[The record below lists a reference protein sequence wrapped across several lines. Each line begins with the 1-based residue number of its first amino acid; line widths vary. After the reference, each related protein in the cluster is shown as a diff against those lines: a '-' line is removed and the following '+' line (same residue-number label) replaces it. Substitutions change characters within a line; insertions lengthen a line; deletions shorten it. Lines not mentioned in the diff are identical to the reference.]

1 MAVAGQFKKSFLFLL
16 LCVLFL
22 SACAAGQEYGAG
34 KEGPVV
40 LKKVDVVDN
49 DKNTTVVI
57 TTGAPVTFTT
67 LRQQDPP
74 KLIVDLAGVEPGEGG
89 GRLNVDKGPVSY
101 ISSYKAENAKRITR
115 VEIALT
121 TDAESIITQN
131 ESSINVIL
139 SKTEKHVFP
148 GTVSPEAKAPEAPP
162 APEKK
167 VAESRVLR
175 PAAPS
180 EKPAIKPAAPSEKA
194 ALCGVA
200 SSSPKASCPPMP
212 DAQTLTHISLFKED
226 GIAGVRLVGDGV
238 FKKPQIFKLGANR
251 LVVDLIGMNS
261 TKPKETLDV
270 SGKVLQKVRMA
281 AHRELPRKVR
291 IVLDVKGPYDYDVKN
306 AGRTLIVSVYPP
318 VLAKKAPAPVA
329 THAAPA
335 APPAA
340 PTLQAKAEAPKA
352 APVPVAPAPER
363 EAKKEAPA
371 PTAPRQVKPR
381 PSEAASTPPVNIYV
395 SRAEGKTILSSK
407 PIAAR
412 APVDHDLMEVQNRKY
427 TGGKISF
434 DVQDADLDK
443 VIKLLADV
451 AGLNL
456 IMDPTDVKGKVT
468 LKLDNVPW
476 DQALD
481 ILLRIYNLDKRIDGN
496 VLRVA
501 SKAKLDDE
509 TRRDLLQVAE
519 QKKLEQQAE
528 DLYTMTFKINY
539 MKATELEPKIKKI
552 LSPRGEI
559 ISNESTNELVVTDIR
574 RDLDKAGDLI
584 KILDKE
590 VKQVMIEA
598 RIVTVDVGY
607 SRSLGVS
614 WALTKQSGNNP
625 DIGAL
630 GGYGATGTTTA
641 TKGVL
646 GIGGAGGTSPN
657 YSINIPKELA
667 AAAGGGAGSFFFGHL
682 IKGVNLDLTIQALE
696 AINKLETLA
705 APKIMTLEN
714 KPASIVQGT
723 TLYVQTTS
731 AAGTAPAPLNANLS
745 LTVTPRVTGDDF
757 IAMDIVAT
765 DNTPSTITPAGA
777 TASIET
783 KSVNTSVIVKDGDT
797 IVLGG
802 VFTKTNDHSV
812 SEVPIL
818 GKIPLL
824 GWLFKNQIVN
834 QPQSELLV
842 FITPKLV
849 KPVVAL

>member
-1 MAVAGQFKKSFLFLL
+1 MAGAGQLKKSFLLLL
-16 LCVLFL
+16 LCVLSL
-22 SACAAGQEYGAG
+22 SACAGGREYGAG

-40 LKKVDVVDN
+40 LKKVAVIDN
-49 DKNTTVVI
+49 DKSTTVVI
-57 TTGAPVTFTT
+57 TTDKPVIFTT

-74 KLIVDLAGVEPGEGG
+74 KLMLDLAGVEPGEAG
-89 GRLNVDKGPVSY
+89 GRMNVDKGPVSY
-101 ISSYKAENAKRITR
+101 ITSYKAENARQITR

-148 GTVSPEAKAPEAPP
+148 GTENPEANVTAAPSAPE
-162 APEKK
+162 EK
-167 VAESRVLR
+167 VAEAEV
-175 PAAPS
+175 A
-180 EKPAIKPAAPSEKA
+180 KPAAPPANAVAPTAPSAKA
-194 ALCGVA
+194 EACGAA
-200 SSSPKASCPPMP
+200 SSGHKSSCPPMP
-212 DAQTLTHISLFKED
+212 DAKTLTHISLFKED

-238 FKKPQIFKLGANR
+238 FKKPEIFKLGSDR
-251 LVVDLIGMNS
+251 LVVDLIGMDS
-261 TKPKETLDV
+261 TKAKENLDV
-270 SGKVLQKVRMA
+270 HGKLLARVRMA
-281 AHRELPRKVR
+281 AHKESRKVR
-291 IVLDVKGPYDYDVKN
+291 IVLDVKGPYEYDVQN
-306 AGRTLIVSVYPP
+306 AGRTLMIRVYPP
-318 VLAKKAPAPVA
+318 VTAKKAPVVVAP
-329 THAAPA
+329 HAAP
-335 APPAA
+335 
-340 PTLQAKAEAPKA
+340 
-352 APVPVAPAPER
+352 APAPER

-371 PTAPRQVKPR
+371 PMAPAAPAPERVAQNEAPAPTAPRNFKPR
-381 PSEAASTPPVNIYV
+381 PSEANASKPVNIYV
-395 SRAEGKTILSSK
+395 SRAGGKTVLSSK
-407 PIAAR
+407 PIAAQ
-412 APVDHDLMEVQNRKY
+412 APADAGDFMDTQNKKY
-427 TGGKISF
+427 TGGRISF

-501 SKAKLDDE
+501 SKAKLDEE
-509 TRRDLLQVAE
+509 TRRTLLQEAE

-559 ISNESTNELVVTDIR
+559 ISNESTNEIIVTDIR
-574 RDLDKAGDLI
+574 QNLDKAGDLI
-584 KILDKE
+584 RILDKE

-614 WALTKQSGNNP
+614 WALTRNSSNNP
-625 DIGAL
+625 SIGAL
-630 GGYGATGTTTA
+630 GGSAATGVNGG

-646 GIGGAGGTSPN
+646 GVAGASGGSPN
-657 YSINIPKELA
+657 YSINLPAELA
-667 AAAGGGAGSFFFGHL
+667 AGAGGGAASLFFGHL
-682 IKGVNLDLTIQALE
+682 IKGVNLDLTVQALE

-705 APKIMTLEN
+705 APKVMTLEN
-714 KPASIVQGT
+714 KAASIVQGT

-731 AAGTAPAPLNANLS
+731 AAGTAPTPLNANLS

-757 IAMDIVAT
+757 ISMDIVAT
-765 DNTPSTITPAGA
+765 DNTPSTITPPGA

-802 VFTKTNDHSV
+802 VFTKTTDNSV
-812 SEVPIL
+812 SEVPLL

-834 QPQSELLV
+834 QPQSELLI

>member
-1 MAVAGQFKKSFLFLL
+1 MAGAGHLKKSFLLLL

-22 SACAAGQEYGAG
+22 SACAGGREYEAG

-57 TTGAPVTFTT
+57 TTGAPVIFTT

-74 KLIVDLAGVEPGEGG
+74 KLILDLAGVEPGEAV

-101 ISSYKAENAKRITR
+101 ITSYKAENAKQITR

-148 GTVSPEAKAPEAPP
+148 GAITPEAKVPEAPP
-162 APEKK
+162 EPVEK
-167 VAESRVLR
+167 VAKAEVAR
-175 PAAPS
+175 PAAPP
-180 EKPAIKPAAPSEKA
+180 EKAAVKPAALPAKA
-194 ALCGVA
+194 DACAVSTPGHK
-200 SSSPKASCPPMP
+200 SSCPTLPE
-212 DAQTLTHISLFKED
+212 AKTLTNISLFKEGD
-226 GIAGVRLVGDGV
+226 SAGVRLQGDGV
-238 FKKPQIFKLGANR
+238 FKKPEIFKLGANR

-261 TKPKETLDV
+261 VKAKESFDV
-270 SGKVLQKVRMA
+270 NGKVLAKVRMA
-281 AHRELPRKVR
+281 AHRDLPRKVR
-291 IVLDVKGPYDYDVKN
+291 IVLDVKGPYDYDVDN
-306 AGRTLIVSVYPP
+306 AGRTLVVSVHPP
-318 VLAKKAPAPVA
+318 VMAKKAPAA
-329 THAAPA
+329 AHAAHA

-340 PTLQAKAEAPKA
+340 PAPKANAEAPSP
-352 APVPVAPAPER
+352 APPARAPER
-363 EAKKEAPA
+363 EAKIEAPA
-371 PTAPRQVKPR
+371 PVAPRNVKPK
-381 PSEAASTPPVNIYV
+381 PSEAKSAAPVNIYV
-395 SRAEGKTILSSK
+395 SRAGGKTVLSSK
-407 PIAAR
+407 PLASRTPADS
-412 APVDHDLMEVQNRKY
+412 ADVMDAQDKKY
-427 TGGKISF
+427 TGGRISF
-434 DVQDADLDK
+434 DVQDADLDN

-456 IMDPTDVKGKVT
+456 LMDPTDVKGKVT
-468 LKLDNVPW
+468 LKLDNVHW

-481 ILLRIYNLDKRIDGN
+481 ILLRMYNLDKRIEGN

-501 SKAKLDDE
+501 SKARLDDE

-519 QKKLEQQAE
+519 RKKLEQEAE

-552 LSPRGEI
+552 LSARGDI
-559 ISNESTNELVVTDIR
+559 ISNESTNEIIVTDIR
-574 RDLDKAGDLI
+574 RNLDKTGDLI

-614 WALTKQSGNNP
+614 WGLTKNSGNNP
-625 DIGAL
+625 SIGAL
-630 GGYGATGTTTA
+630 GGSAATGITTGTPGVVGIGATGGA
-641 TKGVL
+641 T
-646 GIGGAGGTSPN
+646 PN
-657 YSINIPKELA
+657 YSINIPSELA
-667 AAAGGGAGSFFFGHL
+667 AAAGGVAGSFAWGHL
-682 IKGVNLDLTIQALE
+682 LKGVNLDLTIQALE

-705 APKIMTLEN
+705 APKVMTLEN
-714 KPASIVQGT
+714 KAASIVQGT

-731 AAGTAPAPLNANLS
+731 AAGTAPTPLNANLS

-757 IAMDIVAT
+757 ISMDIVAT

-802 VFTKTNDHSV
+802 VFTKTTDNSV
-812 SEVPIL
+812 SEVPLL

-834 QPQSELLV
+834 QPQSELLI

>member
-1 MAVAGQFKKSFLFLL
+1 MAGAGQFKKSVLFLL

-22 SACAAGQEYGAG
+22 SACAGGREYEAG

-57 TTGAPVTFTT
+57 TTGAPVIFTT

-74 KLIVDLAGVEPGEGG
+74 KLILDLAGVEPGEAV

-101 ISSYKAENAKRITR
+101 ITSYKAENARQITR

-148 GTVSPEAKAPEAPP
+148 GAITPEANAPEAPP
-162 APEKK
+162 APVEK
-167 VAESRVLR
+167 VAKAEVAR
-175 PAAPS
+175 PAAP
-180 EKPAIKPAAPSEKA
+180 PEKA
-194 ALCGVA
+194 AVKPVA
-200 SSSPKASCPPMP
+200 PPAKADACAVGTPGHKSSCPPLP
-212 DAQTLTHISLFKED
+212 EAKTLTNISLFKE
-226 GIAGVRLVGDGV
+226 GESAGVRLQGDGV
-238 FKKPQIFKLGANR
+238 FKKPEIFKLGANR

-261 TKPKETLDV
+261 IKAKESFDV
-270 SGKVLQKVRMA
+270 RGKVLAKVRMA
-281 AHRELPRKVR
+281 AHRDLPRKVR
-291 IVLDVKGPYDYDVKN
+291 IVLDVKGPYDYDVEN
-306 AGRTLIVSVYPP
+306 SGRTLVVSVHPP
-318 VLAKKAPAPVA
+318 VMANK
-329 THAAPA
+329 APA
-335 APPAA
+335 APPVA
-340 PTLQAKAEAPKA
+340 PAPKAKAEAPKA
-352 APVPVAPAPER
+352 APVRAPER
-363 EAKKEAPA
+363 EAKIEAPA
-371 PTAPRQVKPR
+371 PVAPRNVKSR
-381 PSEAASTPPVNIYV
+381 PSEAKSPAPVNIYV
-395 SRAEGKTILSSK
+395 SRAGGKTILSSK
-407 PIAAR
+407 PLASRTPADR
-412 APVDHDLMEVQNRKY
+412 ADAIDAPDKKY
-427 TGGKISF
+427 TGGRISF

-501 SKAKLDDE
+501 SKARLDDE

-519 QKKLEQQAE
+519 RKKLEQQAE

-559 ISNESTNELVVTDIR
+559 ISNESTNEIIITDIR
-574 RDLDKAGDLI
+574 RNLDRSGDLI
-584 KILDKE
+584 RILDKE

-607 SRSLGVS
+607 SRSLGVT
-614 WALTKQSGNNP
+614 WGLTKNTGNNP
-625 DIGAL
+625 SIGAV
-630 GGYGATGTTTA
+630 GGQNAIGGGTRGGTGVGTVTTGTTPPTQQQPFNLNLP
-641 TKGVL
+641 T
-646 GIGGAGGTSPN
+646 
-657 YSINIPKELA
+657 ELI
-667 AAAGGGAGSFFFGHL
+667 AAAGGVAGTFAWGHL
-682 IKGVNLDLTIQALE
+682 LKGVNLDLTIQALE

-705 APKIMTLEN
+705 APKVMTLEN
-714 KPASIVQGT
+714 KAASIVQGT

-731 AAGTAPAPLNANLS
+731 AAGTAPTPLNANLS

-757 IAMDIVAT
+757 ISMDIVAT

-802 VFTKTNDHSV
+802 VFTKATDTSV
-812 SEVPIL
+812 SEVPLL

-824 GWLFKNQIVN
+824 GWLFKNQTLN
-834 QPQSELLV
+834 QPQSELLI

>member
-1 MAVAGQFKKSFLFLL
+1 
-16 LCVLFL
+16 
-22 SACAAGQEYGAG
+22 
-34 KEGPVV
+34 
-40 LKKVDVVDN
+40 
-49 DKNTTVVI
+49 
-57 TTGAPVTFTT
+57 
-67 LRQQDPP
+67 
-74 KLIVDLAGVEPGEGG
+74 
-89 GRLNVDKGPVSY
+89 
-101 ISSYKAENAKRITR
+101 
-115 VEIALT
+115 
-121 TDAESIITQN
+121 
-131 ESSINVIL
+131 
-139 SKTEKHVFP
+139 
-148 GTVSPEAKAPEAPP
+148 
-162 APEKK
+162 
-167 VAESRVLR
+167 
-175 PAAPS
+175 
-180 EKPAIKPAAPSEKA
+180 
-194 ALCGVA
+194 
-200 SSSPKASCPPMP
+200 
-212 DAQTLTHISLFKED
+212 
-226 GIAGVRLVGDGV
+226 VRLVGDGV
-238 FKKPQIFKLGANR
+238 FKKPEIFKLGSNR

-261 TKPKETLDV
+261 TKPKESLDV
-270 SGKVLQKVRMA
+270 NGKVLEKVRMA
-281 AHRELPRKVR
+281 AHREQPRKVR

-306 AGRTLIVSVYPP
+306 AGRTLVVSVYPP
-318 VLAKKAPAPVA
+318 ALAKKA
-329 THAAPA
+329 HAAPVPPATRVAHRATAA
-335 APPAA
+335 APA
-340 PTLQAKAEAPKA
+340 LKAKAEAPKA
-352 APVPVAPAPER
+352 APAPAPER

-371 PTAPRQVKPR
+371 PETLRHVKSAQ
-381 PSEAASTPPVNIYV
+381 SEASPSAPVNIYV
-395 SRAEGKTILSSK
+395 SRAGGKTVLSSK
-407 PIAAR
+407 PIAAP
-412 APVDHDLMEVQNRKY
+412 APSDRDLMDAQNRKY

-434 DVQDADLDK
+434 DIQDADLDK

-501 SKAKLDDE
+501 SKARLDDE
-509 TRRDLLQVAE
+509 TRRALLQEAE

-559 ISNESTNELVVTDIR
+559 ISNESTNEIIVTDIR
-574 RDLDKAGDLI
+574 QNLDKAGDLI

-614 WALTKQSGNNP
+614 WALTKSSGNNP

-630 GGYGATGTTTA
+630 GGSGATGITTT
-641 TKGVL
+641 TPGVL
-646 GIGGAGGTSPN
+646 GIGGHSGTAPN
-657 YSINIPKELA
+657 YSINIPSELA
-667 AAAGGGAGSFFFGHL
+667 AAAGGAAGSLFFGHL

-714 KPASIVQGT
+714 KAASIVQGT

-757 IAMDIVAT
+757 ISMDIVAT

-802 VFTKTNDHSV
+802 VFTKTTDNSV

-824 GWLFKNQIVN
+824 GWLFKNQVVN
-834 QPQSELLV
+834 QPQSELLI

>member
-1 MAVAGQFKKSFLFLL
+1 MAVAGHMKKSFLLLL
-16 LCVLFL
+16 LCVLSL
-22 SACAAGQEYGAG
+22 SACAAGHEYGAG
-34 KEGPVV
+34 KEGPVA

-49 DKNTTVVI
+49 DKSTTVVI

-67 LRQQDPP
+67 LRQEDPP
-74 KLIVDLAGVEPGEGG
+74 KLIVDLAGVEPGDAGG
-89 GRLNVDKGPVSY
+89 MLNVDKGPVSY
-101 ISSYKAENAKRITR
+101 IKSYKAENAKEITR
-115 VEIALT
+115 IEIALN

-131 ESSINVIL
+131 ESSINIIL

-148 GTVSPEAKAPEAPP
+148 GAATPEAMAPGTP
-162 APEKK
+162 APEEK
-167 VAESRVLR
+167 VAQ
-175 PAAPS
+175 PQAA
-180 EKPAIKPAAPSEKA
+180 KPAAPPAKA
-194 ALCGVA
+194 EICGESP
-200 SSSPKASCPPMP
+200 SSHLVTCPPMP

-226 GIAGVRLVGDGV
+226 GVAGVRLVGDGV
-238 FKKPQIFKLGANR
+238 FKEPKIFKLGANR

-261 TKPKETLDV
+261 TKPKESLDV
-270 SGKVLQKVRMA
+270 NGKILARVRMA

-318 VLAKKAPAPVA
+318 ALAKKAAAAALHAGPAVPPAAPTPKAKVEVA
-329 THAAPA
+329 KAAPA
-335 APPAA
+335 AP
-340 PTLQAKAEAPKA
+340 
-352 APVPVAPAPER
+352 VR

-371 PTAPRQVKPR
+371 PIAKPKL
-381 PSEAASTPPVNIYV
+381 SEANPSAPVNIYV
-395 SRAEGKTILSSK
+395 SRAGGKTVLSSK
-407 PIAAR
+407 PIAVR
-412 APVDHDLMEVQNRKY
+412 APEDRDLMDAQNKKY
-427 TGGKISF
+427 TGGRISF

-501 SKAKLDDE
+501 SKAKLDEE
-509 TRRDLLQVAE
+509 TRRALLQEAE
-519 QKKLEQQAE
+519 QKKLEEQAE

-559 ISNESTNELVVTDIR
+559 ISNESTNELIVTDIR
-574 RDLDKAGDLI
+574 QNLDKAGDLI

-614 WALTKQSGNNP
+614 WALTKNSGNNP

-630 GGYGATGTTTA
+630 GGSAATGTTTQ

-646 GIGGAGGTSPN
+646 GVAGTSGGAPN
-657 YSINIPKELA
+657 YSINVPQELA

-705 APKIMTLEN
+705 APKVMTLEN
-714 KPASIVQGT
+714 KAASIVQGT

-757 IAMDIVAT
+757 ISMDIVAT
-765 DNTPSTITPAGA
+765 DNTPSSITPLGA

-783 KSVNTSVIVKDGDT
+783 KSVTTSVIVKDGDT

-802 VFTKTNDHSV
+802 VFTKETDNSV

-824 GWLFKNQIVN
+824 GWLFKNQTLN
-834 QPQSELLV
+834 QPQSELLI